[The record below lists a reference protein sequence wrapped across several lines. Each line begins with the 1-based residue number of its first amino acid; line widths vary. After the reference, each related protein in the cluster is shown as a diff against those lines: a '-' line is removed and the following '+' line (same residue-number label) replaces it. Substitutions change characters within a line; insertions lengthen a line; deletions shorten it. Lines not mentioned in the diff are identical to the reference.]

1 VALLLSVVSLLPPSR
16 LIEVLLDT
24 LSLSAPIT
32 PLTRELGGS
41 SGGAKMQ
48 LVFIPKR
55 GLTEKGIDSV
65 PRSADPIQLSLSL
78 SHLRSRRILADEATI
93 VRKYDELMGAK
104 EEREQKERRKKNRLR
119 LL

>member
-65 PRSADPIQLSLSL
+65 PRSADPIQLSLSVTDSL
-78 SHLRSRRILADEATI
+78 CLIFAAAGSSPMKRRSFVSTTS
-93 VRKYDELMGAK
+93 
-104 EEREQKERRKKNRLR
+104 
-119 LL
+119 

>member
-65 PRSADPIQLSLSL
+65 PRSADPIQLSLCLCLSL
-78 SHLRSRRILADEATI
+78 IFAAAGSSPMKRRSFVSTTS
-93 VRKYDELMGAK
+93 
-104 EEREQKERRKKNRLR
+104 
-119 LL
+119 